1 MTTLKQFVQA
11 NVNSFKAQVNLL
23 DANRGIIITWMKA
36 MPVGTPKGKL
46 SALVK
51 EHAMMEIC
59 KAAKMAGAIETPA
72 GFTSAYWFASP
83 GYNCEPRKSGEG
95 YQSINHSLGWFINPK
110 GDTKMSRQI
119 ENNLNAAI
127 RNAKSVGLETWCESP
142 DFKVAP
148 PKASKAKKAGSRT
161 GGKQKDKILN
171 SVTESFIVAAQGQT
185 LAQCAKMAKEITA
198 ILQKYAA

>member
-11 NVNSFKAQVNLL
+11 NTSAHKAQVNLL
-23 DANRGIIITWMKA
+23 DANRGIIVTWMKA
-36 MPVGTPKGKL
+36 VPVGTTKGKL
-46 SALVK
+46 SAMVK
-51 EHAMMEIC
+51 EHAMMEIV
-59 KAAKMAGAIETPA
+59 KAVKMAGGEFAKS
-72 GFTSAYWFASP
+72 GF
-83 GYNCEPRKSGEG
+83 NCEARKSGEG
-95 YQSINHSLGWFINPK
+95 YQSVNHTFGWFINPK
-110 GDTKMSRQI
+110 GDSKMGRQL

-148 PKASKAKKAGSRT
+148 PKASKAKKAGPIT
-161 GGKQKDKILN
+161 GGKQKDEILV